1 MAYQAMIA
9 WKLYRRV
16 GSLIAP
22 CFQLR
27 DHIIISIAYGM
38 MLLTTIAQGQSLSTN
53 SIRADITTH
62 AGDHAR
68 FIEGSGVS
76 FLVSLSQ
83 RAYVL
88 LVLENGSNLRTQLYP
103 AQSMPN
109 VRQDMG
115 DYLPLTNFSTTLRVS
130 PPFGRETVTM
140 LVSDRPL
147 PPLPIASNGAF
158 STLSWSNEQWR
169 TWLQAY
175 PNQCGCQFVIDQ
187 VSFTT
192 FADDGKL

>member
-1 MAYQAMIA
+1 MGYQVMIA
-9 WKLYRRV
+9 WKIYHRHGRLT
-16 GSLIAP
+16 AP
-22 CFQLR
+22 CFQSSV
-27 DHIIISIAYGM
+27 HIIFSIAYGM
-38 MLLTTIAQGQSLSTN
+38 MLHPTIAQGQSLSAN
-53 SIRADITTH
+53 LIRADITTH

-88 LVLENGSNLRTQLYP
+88 LVLENESNLRTQLYP
-103 AQSMPN
+103 ARSMPD
-109 VRQDMG
+109 VRQDVG

-147 PPLPIASNGAF
+147 PPFPVVSNGALG
-158 STLSWSNEQWR
+158 TLSWSNEQWR
-169 TWLQAY
+169 AWLQAY
-175 PNQCGCQFVIDQ
+175 PKQCGCQFVIDQ